1 VNEYEA
7 FIQNRRLNPPNTK
20 EYLEIHH
27 IIPKFAGGSDD
38 PENLIPLSY
47 PDHVEAHKL
56 YSLCYPS
63 VKANFCFLMMSSQ
76 TREARRSFRVAG
88 AYATHIIAKSKKV
101 GFFNS
106 EQQKKNAATSL
117 ASSDAREIRRKA
129 GQIGGVI
136 VKQNIAIKPID
147 KFIFSYQNQEVLCFF
162 NCSIGTEVLNDLKKY
177 QLQTFGEEL
186 NMIRVSP
193 LLTGKRSSA
202 YGWTCKKIIE

>member
-1 VNEYEA
+1 
-7 FIQNRRLNPPNTK
+7 
-20 EYLEIHH
+20 
-27 IIPKFAGGSDD
+27 
-38 PENLIPLSY
+38 
-47 PDHVEAHKL
+47 
-56 YSLCYPS
+56 
-63 VKANFCFLMMSSQ
+63 
-76 TREARRSFRVAG
+76 
-88 AYATHIIAKSKKV
+88 
-101 GFFNS
+101 
-106 EQQKKNAATSL
+106 
-117 ASSDAREIRRKA
+117 
-129 GQIGGVI
+129 VI

>member
-106 EQQKKNAATSL
+106 EQQKKMPRLHLL
-117 ASSDAREIRRKA
+117 AQMLGKLEEKP
-129 GQIGGVI
+129 GKLGG
-136 VKQNIAIKPID
+136 
-147 KFIFSYQNQEVLCFF
+147 
-162 NCSIGTEVLNDLKKY
+162 
-177 QLQTFGEEL
+177 
-186 NMIRVSP
+186 
-193 LLTGKRSSA
+193 
-202 YGWTCKKIIE
+202 